1 MSKFEGVAEM
11 IARFEGRRI
20 DAVGIRGMQADMVL
34 SGEDGQWTTRLG
46 ANSYST
52 MSDGPFVGI
61 ADMNFNRDGWIGK
74 VVSKVEVHTGR
85 SMDRRNVLTVMGT
98 DEAGDSYLLVEFTSV
113 SAHSGIQVVIA

>member
-11 IARFEGRRI
+11 IARFKGRRI
-20 DAVGIRGMQADMVL
+20 DSAGIRGMQADLIL
-34 SGEDGQWTTRLG
+34 SGKDGKWPTRLG

-52 MSDGPFVGI
+52 MSDGSFVGI

-74 VVSKVEVHTGR
+74 VVSKIEVHTGR
-85 SMDRRNVLTVMGT
+85 SMDRRNVLTVMGI

-113 SAHSGIQVVIA
+113 NDHSGIQVVIA